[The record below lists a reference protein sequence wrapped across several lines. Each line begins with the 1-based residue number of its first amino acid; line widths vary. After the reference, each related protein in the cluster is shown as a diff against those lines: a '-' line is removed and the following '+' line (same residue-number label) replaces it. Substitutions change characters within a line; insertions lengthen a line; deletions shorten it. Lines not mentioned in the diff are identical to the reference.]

1 MTLSKSEIWKHY
13 LKLRFKLTSKNII
26 RSYFK
31 EIEVYKL
38 KIGSSTN
45 VLTGWLNSDIVP
57 SRQIMYLDATK
68 KFPFIDEQFHYIYI
82 EHKIEHVNFYQARFM
97 LPEVYRVLK

>member
-1 MTLSKSEIWKHY
+1 MTLSKSEISKHY
-13 LKLRFKLTSKNII
+13 LKLRFKLTSRNII

-31 EIEVYKL
+31 ENEVYKL
-38 KIGSSTN
+38 QIGSSTN
-45 VLTGWLNSDIVP
+45 ALTGWLNSDIVP